1 LLLVYVYSPTYG
13 FLSIVSVYSPRY
25 GFLSLLS
32 VAVMSD
38 TVGVELCPQ
47 AFLFA
52 DKLVYVFG
60 LMFLLLDADQ

>member
-1 LLLVYVYSPTYG
+1 
-13 FLSIVSVYSPRY
+13 
-25 GFLSLLS
+25 LSLLS

>member
-1 LLLVYVYSPTYG
+1 MPAGPTW
-13 FLSIVSVYSPRY
+13 RY
-25 GFLSLLS
+25 ARCDLYF
-32 VAVMSD
+32 
-38 TVGVELCPQ
+38 